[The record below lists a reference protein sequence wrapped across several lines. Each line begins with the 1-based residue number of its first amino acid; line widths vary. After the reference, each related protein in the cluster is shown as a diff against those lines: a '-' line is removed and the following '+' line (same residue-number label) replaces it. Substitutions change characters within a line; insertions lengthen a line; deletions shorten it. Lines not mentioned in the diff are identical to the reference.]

1 MKRESARPKIRRKPD
16 FISFLEE
23 MKFLK
28 SFSDC
33 RYFLQ
38 KIQYL
43 LPRLTGRVD
52 RWTKVPPAIQIEPT
66 FHCNLDCTT
75 CCRSKSRRQ
84 AGYMNFPLFMK
95 IIDDARNIGVKRVLL
110 FLFGESLL
118 HPEIVEMIRYI
129 KQKGLGFHLTTN
141 GVLLD
146 DAMGRAI
153 LQAGVTSADY
163 VTFSIL
169 GFSEKVHE
177 MIMRGASHATVVE
190 NVMKFVENRKKLGI
204 NGPVIEAVFYAIP
217 ENEHELEP
225 FLDYWGRIV
234 DHAIDG
240 GRAVE
245 AFIDQ
250 GLPVAPRVRTCS
262 ELWERMAVHWNGD
275 VAMCGEDV
283 NGDWIVGNLRDQTIQ
298 EVWLG
303 EKLTLIKKNHKE
315 GRFDKISMCEFCD
328 W

>member
-1 MKRESARPKIRRKPD
+1 MRRESARPKIRRKPD

-38 KIQYL
+38 KALYL

-66 FHCNLDCTT
+66 LHCNLDCTT
-75 CCRSKSRRQ
+75 CCRSKSRRL
-84 AGYMNFPLFMK
+84 AGYMDFSLFVK

-110 FLFGESLL
+110 FLFGEPLL

-129 KQKGLGFHLTTN
+129 KQKGLGFHLVTN
-141 GVLLD
+141 GALLD

-177 MIMRGASHATVVE
+177 MIMRGVNHATVVE
-190 NVMKFVENRKKLGI
+190 NVLKFVENRKKLGI
-204 NGPVIEAVFYAIP
+204 NGPVIEAVFYSIP

-225 FLDYWGRIV
+225 FLDYWGKIV

-240 GRAVE
+240 GRAVV

-250 GLPVAPRVRTCS
+250 GLPVAPRVRTCAQ
-262 ELWERMAVHWNGD
+262 LWDRMAVQWNGD

-283 NGDWIVGNLRDQTIQ
+283 HGDWIVGNLRDQTIQ

-303 EKLTLIKKNHKE
+303 EKLTRIKKIHKE